1 MKHSSETIADDNGI
15 EILVGYDY
23 EKTPAYYEEVNNPST
38 LVEETVYTDLKTV
51 EVVIAGIGV
60 DILPLMTE
68 KQKVHL
74 INKLQY
80 KA

>member
-1 MKHSSETIADDNGI
+1 MKHNSETIADDNGI
-15 EILVGYDY
+15 EILVGYRYD
-23 EKTPAYYEEVNNPST
+23 KAPCYYAEPGNAAT
-38 LVEETVYTDLKTV
+38 LVEPAVYTELETV
-51 EVVIAGIGV
+51 EVIIAGIGV

-80 KA
+80 EA